1 MTDGEAL
8 ASERIVLR
16 SSEHPRASIVITAWR
31 AAPLLITCLRSVA
44 DNVSEVAYE
53 VIVALN
59 APSETLLADVERF
72 VVGARVVRSPVN
84 LGFAVACN
92 RAVALARGVYI
103 VFLNDDT
110 EVEPGWLEALVR
122 TADAIPIAGAVGSAM
137 LTPEGKL
144 AEAGSIVWRD
154 GGITAVSESV
164 FEKVGPLD
172 GTRQVDYCSA
182 SSLLVRR
189 STWDAVGGFDEEYYP
204 AYFEDV
210 DLCFKITRNG
220 EGVFCDPS
228 SRVRHNRGSSSS
240 TFYQEFMLSKNVKRF
255 VQRWSAELS
264 ERDPQQADDVAALRR
279 SIERA
284 AQRPLARRTPSAAAL
299 SDRANARRSA
309 AQLLSH
315 VDELQF
321 LRLELENKEEHVAA
335 LEGIR
340 LERET
345 LVAYLAEQV
354 AYLAEQVATWAS
366 RTAELEHARQALTSE
381 LHTARRERE
390 EAVSA
395 VVAFRRRVSVRLAD
409 KLTSAL
415 GRVPGSIRALHW
427 VLRGIESRRKTGR

>member
-1 MTDGEAL
+1 VTDDETL
-8 ASERIVLR
+8 AFERVVLR
-16 SSEHPRASIVITAWR
+16 PSEHPRASIVITAWR
-31 AAPLLITCLRSVA
+31 DAPRLITCLRSVA
-44 DNVSEVAYE
+44 DNVSEVPYE
-53 VIVALN
+53 VIVAFN
-59 APSETLLADVERF
+59 APSETLLADFERV

-92 RAVALARGVYI
+92 RAVALARGAYI

-122 TADAIPIAGAVGSAM
+122 TADAIPGAGAVGSAM

-154 GGITAVSESV
+154 GGITAVSASV
-164 FEKVGPLD
+164 LEKVDPLE

-182 SSLLVRR
+182 CSLLVRR

-210 DLCFKITRNG
+210 DLCFKIRRNG

-228 SRVRHNRGSSSS
+228 SRVRHDRGSASS
-240 TFYQEFMLSKNVKRF
+240 TFYQEFLLSRNRTRF
-255 VQRWSAELS
+255 VQRWSAELI
-264 ERDPQQADDVAALRR
+264 EHDAQRPDDVAALRS

-284 AQRPLARRTPSAAAL
+284 AQRPLTRRTPSASAL
-299 SDRANARRSA
+299 SDRANARPGA
-309 AQLLSH
+309 APPLSH
-315 VDELQF
+315 VDELRF
-321 LRLELENKEEHVAA
+321 LRLELENTEEYVGA

-340 LERET
+340 LEREK
-345 LVAYLAEQV
+345 LIAELAERV
-354 AYLAEQVATWAS
+354 STWAS
-366 RTAELEHARQALTSE
+366 RAAELEGARQTLASE
-381 LHTARRERE
+381 LHTARHERD
-390 EAVSA
+390 EAVAA

-415 GRVPGSIRALHW
+415 GHVPGSMRALHW
-427 VLRGIESRRKTGR
+427 VLRGIKSRSEAGR